1 MRNFEVHV
9 ESARMKNFLSFYEG
23 TIEFDSGLTVIVG
36 PNGSGKTSIFHAIKF
51 ALGSNQ
57 RENRYSKWSDFIRHG
72 ASSAEVEI
80 TVKKNGQKIGF
91 LRKIDRDGIPR
102 SYVDGKRAKA
112 AELRAI
118 VDGLNLDMDNPL
130 VFMPQERINALRDMD
145 PVEVRK
151 LVEEGTGLDTLRD
164 RITLQQT
171 RVAQSRERLE
181 TATAESI
188 VIERELELLK
198 YDLDRLT
205 RKRSLQKQEEEL
217 DGEVKWATI
226 DSLMDEVE
234 RVKLEIESFELGL
247 GKVLEDSSSLSE
259 QIEKEETGSAEL
271 QKRLEGI
278 QKETGRIDAR
288 IEEEE
293 RRLLRLEDDTK
304 KMVSEIRQ
312 LEREITKDKR
322 TRDKMR
328 EDIKRASASKE
339 KFMEKQRILHA
350 TLEET
355 EEDRDRIEDELAAF
369 ASWNTRRAEAFGT
382 YKALQAD
389 VKGKDLLIR
398 SLREKLQTDEA
409 DLQSIETKWGHVWS
423 VLEDADERELVRR
436 KSQLE
441 REIATLNEQ
450 RFTQASLAAQLEK
463 QIDELKVRLS
473 ETSKRIPD
481 AVKELKDGIRERKL
495 ESVVGPLVE
504 MIEGQDDLSTA
515 IEAILPLDMAF
526 AFIVKD
532 KADYSLVQK
541 IRNKTK
547 ASSPIILPRKN
558 VTAETRPDLPEWK
571 GIRGWFW
578 ETLPVDIETRDSLR
592 EAFGDYVLA
601 SDSATAERVVSKL
614 GFNAISLDGY
624 SVVID
629 DKRILSHPKRDPSG
643 IMTTAPLQKRLEQSE
658 RELNVVRKQVTDVM
672 LDLETKTNDR
682 EQVMDL
688 IGQVTRWSGTWE
700 RRKKLLKAIPEF
712 EERIVSLDDELKK
725 LQADFG
731 KAERDLRNLD
741 NTQPPERSRLV
752 GQKSAII
759 MKQKRFQSELAKV
772 ESNINASERDTDL
785 QRSELKRLD
794 ESLNMLSNRLEELK
808 TEIKDSKSSASSIME
823 SIELLKEG
831 RIETEKK
838 YETTKKEQQQISA
851 NLRSMSERL
860 VELNLQVRSN
870 RLQVMQSKRQLDN
883 MEHEQKAITEELMSL
898 VRPDN
903 VRQLDVARDD
913 LIRVRHLLDD
923 YQDVSESVAH
933 TEIKLKDRI
942 LQLAGK
948 ISELQEELNEA
959 ESTVKDIREQ
969 YHNGMNETLGRVE
982 SEVNNILNT
991 VQFQGRVRFELAMR
1005 HHDYGVEFKT
1015 KIRGEDFTKL
1025 SAGSGGERS
1034 LIAIGLILA
1043 LQRFNPAP
1051 VYAMD
1056 EIDTFLDATN
1066 TEMVS
1071 RLLHDSSRK
1080 SQFILFTPA
1089 KSTHLLRHADK
1100 RLGVVSPSGVEPS
1113 IIIESPSF
1121 SSQ

>member
-1 MRNFEVHV
+1 
-9 ESARMKNFLSFYEG
+9 
-23 TIEFDSGLTVIVG
+23 
-36 PNGSGKTSIFHAIKF
+36 
-51 ALGSNQ
+51 
-57 RENRYSKWSDFIRHG
+57 
-72 ASSAEVEI
+72 
-80 TVKKNGQKIGF
+80 
-91 LRKIDRDGIPR
+91 
-102 SYVDGKRAKA
+102 
-112 AELRAI
+112 
-118 VDGLNLDMDNPL
+118 
-130 VFMPQERINALRDMD
+130 
-145 PVEVRK
+145 
-151 LVEEGTGLDTLRD
+151 
-164 RITLQQT
+164 
-171 RVAQSRERLE
+171 
-181 TATAESI
+181 
-188 VIERELELLK
+188 
-198 YDLDRLT
+198 
-205 RKRSLQKQEEEL
+205 
-217 DGEVKWATI
+217 
-226 DSLMDEVE
+226 
-234 RVKLEIESFELGL
+234 
-247 GKVLEDSSSLSE
+247 
-259 QIEKEETGSAEL
+259 
-271 QKRLEGI
+271 
-278 QKETGRIDAR
+278 
-288 IEEEE
+288 
-293 RRLLRLEDDTK
+293 
-304 KMVSEIRQ
+304 
-312 LEREITKDKR
+312 
-322 TRDKMR
+322 
-328 EDIKRASASKE
+328 
-339 KFMEKQRILHA
+339 
-350 TLEET
+350 
-355 EEDRDRIEDELAAF
+355 
-369 ASWNTRRAEAFGT
+369 
-382 YKALQAD
+382 
-389 VKGKDLLIR
+389 
-398 SLREKLQTDEA
+398 
-409 DLQSIETKWGHVWS
+409 
-423 VLEDADERELVRR
+423 
-436 KSQLE
+436 LE
-441 REIATLNEQ
+441 REIASLNEK

-481 AVKELKDGIRERKL
+481 SVKELKDGIRERKL

-504 MIEGQDDLSTA
+504 MLEGQDELSNA

-526 AFIVKD
+526 AFIVTD

-547 ASSPIILPRKN
+547 ACSPIILPRTN
-558 VTAETRPDLPEWK
+558 VTAEARPDLPEWK

-578 ETLPVDIETRDSLR
+578 ETLPVDMETRDSLR
-592 EAFGDYVLA
+592 DAFGDYVLT

-624 SVVID
+624 SVVVD
-629 DKRILSHPKRDPSG
+629 EKRILSHPKREPSG

-712 EERIVSLDDELKK
+712 EERIVSLDDEMKK
-725 LQADFG
+725 LQVDFG
-731 KAERDLRNLD
+731 KAERDLRSLD

-759 MKQKRFQSELAKV
+759 LKQKRFQSELAKV
-772 ESNINASERDTDL
+772 ESNINASERDADL

-794 ESLNMLSNRLEELK
+794 ETQNMLSNRLKELK
-808 TEIKDSKSSASSIME
+808 TEMKDSKSSASTIME

-838 YETTKKEQQQISA
+838 YETTKEEQQQISA

-860 VELNLQVRSN
+860 VELNLQVRNN

-883 MEHEQKAITEELMSL
+883 MEHEQKTITEELQNL
-898 VRPDN
+898 IRPDN

-933 TEIKLKDRI
+933 TETKLKDRI
-942 LQLAGK
+942 SQLAGK

-1005 HHDYGVEFKT
+1005 YHDYGVEFKT

-1100 RLGVVSPSGVEPS
+1100 RMGVVSPSGIEPS